1 MLVFPTNFLDSIL
14 SQFTDPGTLGIIL
27 LAAAVPVFFYTIHR
41 LVVLLP
47 KR

>member
-1 MLVFPTNFLDSIL
+1 MLVFPTNFLDNVLLQI
-14 SQFTDPGTLGIIL
+14 TDAGTLGIIL
-27 LAAAVPVFFYTIHR
+27 VAAAIPVFFYTIHR

>member
-1 MLVFPTNFLDSIL
+1 MLVFPTNFLDDVL
-14 SQFTDPGTLGIIL
+14 LQFTDPGTLGLIL
-27 LAAAVPVFFYTIHR
+27 LAAAIPVFFYILHR

>member
-1 MLVFPTNFLDSIL
+1 MIIFPTDFLDNIL
-14 SQFTDPGTLGIIL
+14 LQITDAGTLGIIL
-27 LAAAVPVFFYTIHR
+27 LAAAIPVFFYTIHR